1 MPIEG
6 EYAPSPEGWVRK
18 QVETYEASGG
28 TKGTTLQGVPCVV
41 LWTRGRSSGKVRKN
55 PLMRVEHDGAWAV
68 VASNGGA
75 TEHPQWYQNLLAE
88 PDVTLQDGPA
98 VVDVHARVAE
108 GEERDAWWA
117 RSVEVWPAYDDYQT
131 KTDRRIPVVVLEPR

>member
-6 EYAPSPEGWVRK
+6 EYAPSPEGWVRT
-18 QVETYEASGG
+18 QVATYEESGG
-28 TKGTTLQGVPCVV
+28 TKGTTQQGVPCVV

-75 TEHPQWYQNLLAE
+75 VEHPQWFQNLLAD

-98 VVDVHARVAE
+98 VVDVGARVVE
-108 GEERDAWWA
+108 GDERAAWWQRAVAVFPNYAEYQA
-117 RSVEVWPAYDDYQT
+117 R
-131 KTDRRIPVVVLEPR
+131 TDRQIPVLVASPR

>member
-18 QVETYEASGG
+18 QVANYEESGG
-28 TKGTTLQGVPCVV
+28 TKGTTQQGVPCVV

-75 TEHPQWYQNLLAE
+75 VEHPQWFQNLLAD

-98 VVDVHARVAE
+98 VVDVGARVVE
-108 GEERDAWWA
+108 GDERAAWWA
-117 RSVEVWPAYDDYQT
+117 RAVEVWPYYDGYQT
-131 KTDRRIPVVVLEPR
+131 KTDRQIPVVVLEPR

>member
-18 QVETYEASGG
+18 QVATYEESGG
-28 TKGTTLQGVPCVV
+28 TKGTTQQGVPCVV

-75 TEHPQWYQNLLAE
+75 VEHPQWFQNLLAD

-98 VVDVHARVAE
+98 VVDVRARVVE
-108 GEERDAWWA
+108 GDERAAWWA
-117 RSVEVWPAYDDYQT
+117 RAVEVWPYYDGYQA
-131 KTDRRIPVVVLEPR
+131 KTDRQIPVVVLEPR